1 MSLKRQGSINLA
13 KKKKKGK
20 KRAWLAVGITHAK
33 ALRYDSALVSDSQ
46 YFCLGDSFTISG
58 SISLCPSYACQYLAR
73 MLQLLTSLDSP
84 NFLQISVSSLI
95 NKVIILTPV
104 VVVEMVGDGGVGA
117 SAGAGALILS
127 I

>member
-1 MSLKRQGSINLA
+1 
-13 KKKKKGK
+13 
-20 KRAWLAVGITHAK
+20 
-33 ALRYDSALVSDSQ
+33 
-46 YFCLGDSFTISG
+46 
-58 SISLCPSYACQYLAR
+58 